1 MRLIFALSIFVCN
14 VSNAQF
20 VTFWNENFSY
30 GCNPGTFATDFFSFN
45 NGDWTL
51 TETGPN
57 AETANTWYISATE
70 NGNASGQCGTACGS
84 DATLHVGAYNSFVG
98 TDLGASYFEG
108 LEGFCDI
115 VGCGATDKRIESG
128 VVDCSVFINNVIS
141 FLYIEGGNAQDNATL
156 WYYDG
161 ASWSLLSDL
170 PKTPICVNGQG
181 QWTSFSMPLPAS
193 SNNNPFVRI
202 GFRWQNNDDGIASD
216 PSFAVDDIAIAGDS
230 GEDALAP
237 TLTCPDDM
245 TVYTEEYCYL
255 VEDFESMTQVEDNI
269 DFFPQIYQMPL
280 VATYLPTGDATITIY
295 ATDFSGNTNSC
306 SFTISIVD
314 DDAPIIECPA
324 NISVELP
331 PGSTTTDVL
340 VPAPF
345 VEDNCSSPTVTN
357 SFSAGESASGAY
369 PLGNNN
375 VIFTAT
381 DNFGNTAQCNMFVSV
396 TPAAVNCCTGD
407 FNCDGAISVADLLLL
422 ISQFGCV
429 ASNCLTDLDDDS
441 IVGVTDLQIFNGL
454 YGTICPQ

>member
-108 LEGFCDI
+108 LEGFC
-115 VGCGATDKRIESG
+115 V
-128 VVDCSVFINNVIS
+128 
-141 FLYIEGGNAQDNATL
+141 YIEGGNAQDNATL